1 MRKNKQ
7 VLFLITL
14 VMLAFTACTP
24 DDDSTGDDRDKFTGS
39 WTCRDSNITTGV
51 TDPLYSVNISKVG
64 IDDTIMISN
73 FYNLGGSTFVKAV
86 VSGTSVVI
94 PNQYDDS
101 YLINGSGIYS
111 NSEVK
116 LNYSASLGSSMNN
129 ISAKYSK

>member
-1 MRKNKQ
+1 MRKNKEI
-7 VLFLITL
+7 LFLLTL
-14 VMLAFTACTP
+14 VMLAFSACTP
-24 DDDSTGDDRDKFTGS
+24 ENDNTGDDRDKFTGS
-39 WTCRDSNITTGV
+39 WTCRDSNTTTGV
-51 TDPLYSVNISKVG
+51 TDPLYSVSISKIGV
-64 IDDTIMISN
+64 DDTIMISN

-116 LNYSASLGSSMNN
+116 LNYSASLGSSMSN
-129 ISAKYSK
+129 ISAKYSR

>member
-1 MRKNKQ
+1 
-7 VLFLITL
+7 
-14 VMLAFTACTP
+14 ML
-24 DDDSTGDDRDKFTGS
+24 
-39 WTCRDSNITTGV
+39 
-51 TDPLYSVNISKVG
+51 
-64 IDDTIMISN
+64 SN

-116 LNYSASLGSSMNN
+116 LNYSASLGSNMSN
-129 ISAKYSK
+129 ISAKYSR